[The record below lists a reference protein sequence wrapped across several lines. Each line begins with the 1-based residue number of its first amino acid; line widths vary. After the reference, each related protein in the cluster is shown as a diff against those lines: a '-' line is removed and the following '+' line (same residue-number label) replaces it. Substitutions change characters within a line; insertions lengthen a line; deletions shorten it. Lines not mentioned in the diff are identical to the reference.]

1 MLRRLHS
8 LAGLALALML
18 LVIASTGVILSL
30 EPAANRLAYPA
41 SRRERASPFSPTASP
56 QGTRGSNSIRV
67 RGDGAVTA
75 TYNDGAGK
83 KVEVVDPRTGA
94 GLGTYQTSA
103 FFRFVVDLHRSLL
116 MGDAGRIAVAIAALG
131 MLALCVTGAALLAR
145 SLGGASALLRPIRG
159 DAARRWH
166 GELGRLALVG
176 LMLSSLTA
184 AFLAATT
191 FGVIPIP
198 ETAPPAIAASG
209 GPAAPIRGLA
219 ALAEADVADLKQLT
233 FPARGDASGVFR
245 LRTSLGEALVDPSTG
260 STLTFA
266 PTTAIER
273 IGEWAQFLHT
283 GRGAWASGAGARA
296 HDGGGPGA
304 RRDGFRDVAAPPQ
317 RKARTARERAGAVGR
332 HDHSRRQRG
341 RLDLGLRPDASW
353 RANGAGAPRPRRR
366 HERLRAGP
374 SERRAADHP
383 HRDLR
388 RRRRSGLGEFVPRT
402 ARPARR
408 PDPVRRARLR
418 RPLVPEIL
426 RLRPRGRRR
435 PRREGLA
442 ATHGPEAHRPTLGAG
457 VCAMGP

>member
-1 MLRRLHS
+1 M
-8 LAGLALALML
+8 
-18 LVIASTGVILSL
+18 
-30 EPAANRLAYPA
+30 
-41 SRRERASPFSPTASP
+41 
-56 QGTRGSNSIRV
+56 
-67 RGDGAVTA
+67 TA

-83 KVEVVDPRTGA
+83 KVEVIDPRTGA
-94 GLGTYQTSA
+94 GLRTYQTSA

-131 MLALCVTGAALLAR
+131 MLALCVTGAVLLGR
-145 SLGGASALLRPIRG
+145 SLGGASAILHPIRG

-166 GELGRLALVG
+166 SELGRLALAG

-191 FGVIPIP
+191 FGIIAIP
-198 ETAPPAIAASG
+198 ETQPPAIAASG
-209 GPAAPIRGLA
+209 GPAAPIHGLA

-233 FPARGDASGVFR
+233 FPSPGDASGVLR
-245 LRTSLGEALVDPSTG
+245 LRTSQGEALVDPSTG
-260 STLTFA
+260 ATLTFA

-283 GRGAWASGAGARA
+283 GRGAWVLALALGLTTAAVPALGA
-296 HDGGGPGA
+296 H
-304 RRDGFRDVAAPPQ
+304 GFRDVAAPPQ
-317 RKARTARERAGAVGR
+317 REARTARERASAVVR

-374 SERRAADHP
+374 SERRAAHHP
-383 HRDLR
+383 DRDLWR
-388 RRRRSGLGEFVPRT
+388 RRCSSLSEFIPRT
-402 ARPARR
+402 ARPARG
-408 PDPVRRARLR
+408 PDPVRRPRLR

-426 RLRPRGRRR
+426 RLRPRGRQR
-435 PRREGLA
+435 PRREGV
-442 ATHGPEAHRPTLGAG
+442 ATTSWA
-457 VCAMGP
+457 